1 MKICFFMERGSPPR
15 LNPVMADV
23 FNRLETNGVKVIA
36 RYPEEELVRLDAVTI
51 EADLYCLK
59 SDSEMALS
67 LATVLEGM
75 GARIMNPVSGT
86 LRAKD
91 KLLAAATL
99 QHAGIPTPRSMVAA
113 RPDQLGAE
121 LLAGPLILK
130 PPRGYHGAG
139 IEIATDADALPDKA
153 AYPDFVF
160 AQTYLANARK
170 DLKIFVIG
178 EKVFGVRKKFAADS
192 FLNTGVPDCLSE
204 ELEAL
209 ARRCGQAFGLELY
222 GVDVVEDQGGF
233 YVVDVNYFPGYR
245 GVPEA
250 SWRLADH
257 IMRAARG

>member
-1 MKICFFMERGSPPR
+1 MERGSPPR
-15 LNPVMADV
+15 LNPIMADV
-23 FNRLETNGVKVIA
+23 FKRLETNGVEVIA
-36 RYPEEELVRLDAVTI
+36 RYPEEELVRLDTVTL
-51 EADLYCLK
+51 EADLYGLK

-67 LATVLEGM
+67 LATVFEGM
-75 GARIMNPVSGT
+75 GGRIMNSVSGT

-99 QHAGIPTPRSMVAA
+99 HHSGIPTPRSIAVA
-113 RPDQLGAE
+113 RPEQLRSE

-139 IEIATDADALPDKA
+139 IRIATGADDLPDEA

-160 AQTYLANARK
+160 AQAYMANARK

-178 EKVFGVRKKFAADS
+178 EEVFGVRKKFAADS
-192 FLNTGVPDCLSE
+192 FLNAGVPACLSE
-204 ELEAL
+204 ELQTL

-222 GVDVVEDQGGF
+222 GLDIVEDRSGF

-245 GVPEA
+245 GVPDA
-250 SWRLADH
+250 SRHLTDY
-257 IMRAARG
+257 IMRTVKG